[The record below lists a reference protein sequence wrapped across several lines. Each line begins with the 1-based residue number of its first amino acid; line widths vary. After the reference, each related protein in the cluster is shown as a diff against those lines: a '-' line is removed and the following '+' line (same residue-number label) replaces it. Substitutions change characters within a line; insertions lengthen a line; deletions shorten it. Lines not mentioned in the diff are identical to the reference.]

1 MVSCTVFL
9 KERDLDANIF
19 SRRARGPTL
28 GADSLL
34 GVGLPDPVGHLSAG
48 VSDRRFPIWRGDL
61 GQGYAFHRGVSAA
74 GASAREDESVG
85 VSAVCTHDY
94 SVYSPL
100 YKREYSAARR
110 AAPGQCH
117 DIVWPEFV
125 PDYADTAAD
134 ASQWLRSGSRQGWI
148 RRVGL

>member
-1 MVSCTVFL
+1 MSIVSCAVFL

-19 SRRARGPTL
+19 SRRARGSTL
-28 GADSLL
+28 GADSLP
-34 GVGLPDPVGHLSAG
+34 GVGQPDSAGHLSAG

-61 GQGYAFHRGVSAA
+61 GQGCTFHRGVSAA
-74 GASAREDESVG
+74 GPVAAAGAGGTVGASAREDESVG
-85 VSAVCTHDY
+85 VSAFCTHDY

-117 DIVWPEFV
+117 AIVWPEFV
-125 PDYADTAAD
+125 PDHADTEAD
-134 ASQWLRSGSRQGWI
+134 ASQ
-148 RRVGL
+148 

>member
-19 SRRARGPTL
+19 SRHARGSTL
-28 GADSLL
+28 GADSLP

-48 VSDRRFPIWRGDL
+48 VSNRRFPLWRGNL
-61 GQGYAFHRGVSAA
+61 GQGCAFHRGLSAAGPVAAASAGGAA

-85 VSAVCTHDY
+85 VSAFCTHDY

-100 YKREYSAARR
+100 YKRECSAASR
-110 AAPGQCH
+110 AAPGQC
-117 DIVWPEFV
+117 DGLVWPE
-125 PDYADTAAD
+125 
-134 ASQWLRSGSRQGWI
+134 
-148 RRVGL
+148 